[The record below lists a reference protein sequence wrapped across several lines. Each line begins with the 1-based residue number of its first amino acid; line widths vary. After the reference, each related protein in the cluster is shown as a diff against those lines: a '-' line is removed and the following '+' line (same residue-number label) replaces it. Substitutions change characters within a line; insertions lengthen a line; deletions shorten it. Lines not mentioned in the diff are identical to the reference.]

1 MLMNSVKLFHIV
13 FLFFGKSKIREE
25 WVKVFG
31 GGILVLV
38 LSRTSP
44 NARTSVT
51 LVPDCKFFVVLIWC
65 HERYPR
71 ASGGCFFLSIDSLKI
86 LFEI

>member
-1 MLMNSVKLFHIV
+1 MNSVKLFHIV

-51 LVPDCKFFVVLIWC
+51 LVPDYEGVFVLLWC
-65 HERYPR
+65 H
-71 ASGGCFFLSIDSLKI
+71 
-86 LFEI
+86 